1 MLCVC
6 VTQPFMCAHAVEP
19 FDRMFPLISNF
30 QAAGAFIRMYSG
42 LCTVGLGL
50 VNNGENKTLSGLG
63 LEKRWRAA
71 GFHAGGGGG

>member
-1 MLCVC
+1 MLYKAVRS
-6 VTQPFMCAHAVEP
+6 AHTVDP
-19 FDRMFPLISNF
+19 FDRIFPLISSF

-50 VNNGENKTLSGLG
+50 VNNGENKALSGLV

-71 GFHAGGGGG
+71 VFHTGDGGG